1 MGIPSKDGV
10 SDSQPVELEC
20 CWFLSGE
27 GPSEMRLG
35 KTPRLGSL
43 LWWGEYSEFRR
54 FEA

>member
-27 GPSEMRLG
+27 GAQRDEAWEE
-35 KTPRLGSL
+35 TPRLGSL
-43 LWWGEYSEFRR
+43 LWWGEYSAQVF
-54 FEA
+54 